1 MNSAKVFSVVSLA
14 SATTVASFMALM
26 IARGT
31 MPIMQM
37 APFIGLNGAIVG
49 GLFYLGV
56 DAITSFSQQAG
67 AAAANPPKLVMVRD
81 SSGQVLSIK
90 TEGAPQLDEGF
101 SLFGG
106 DEEEEYLGEFEDEL
120 LEDQPLSSRLGLS
133 YEQMI
138 ETIRT
143 VLLVALLIESYI
155 GVAYISNNFTP
166 FMVVTSESM
175 EPVLSIG
182 DMIYVKG
189 VAPADIQVG
198 DVITFKPPAT
208 YIQGTLVTHRVVEVN
223 YDSNEVL
230 FRTKGDNNPSID
242 PWTVK
247 SFDVIG
253 VQKAMLPA
261 IGGYFLYMRT
271 PAGLATIGV
280 VLALY
285 LFWPNI
291 MESIGGRKNEF

>member
-1 MNSAKVFSVVSLA
+1 MNSAKIFSVVSLA

-31 MPIMQM
+31 MPILQM

-81 SSGQVLSIK
+81 STGQVLSIK
-90 TEGAPQLDEGF
+90 TEGAQQMDEGF
-101 SLFGG
+101 SLFG
-106 DEEEEYLGEFEDEL
+106 EEEDEYLDEFDDEL
-120 LEDQPLSSRLGLS
+120 LEETPLSARLGLS

-138 ETIRT
+138 ETIKT
-143 VLLVALLIESYI
+143 VLLVALLLESYI

-166 FMVVTSESM
+166 FMVVTSGSM

-189 VAPADIQVG
+189 VPPADIQVG

-208 YIQGTLVTHRVVEVN
+208 YIQGSLVTHRVIAVN
-223 YDSNEVL
+223 FDSNEVY
-230 FRTKGDNNPSID
+230 FKTQGDNNPSVD

-247 SFDVIG
+247 SSDVVG
-253 VQKAMLPA
+253 VQKGMLPA
-261 IGGYFLYMRT
+261 IGSYFLYMRT
-271 PAGLATIGV
+271 PAGLATLGV

-291 MESIGGRKNEF
+291 MENFGGKQNEY